1 VVSKKNWD
9 IFFWKEVESY
19 IDLLISNIL
28 KFVPVKESVL
38 EGVLTMEEVDNKP
51 VQKKILH
58 AGTKN
63 GELRQASAR
72 YFKEIS
78 SDCKIILFLL
88 N

>member
-1 VVSKKNWD
+1 MSIRRRKNLRWFPKKKKFER
-9 IFFWKEVESY
+9 FFFEKKVESY

-28 KFVPVKESVL
+28 KFVPVKKSVL

-63 GELRQASAR
+63 GEL
-72 YFKEIS
+72 
-78 SDCKIILFLL
+78 
-88 N
+88 

>member
-1 VVSKKNWD
+1 MVSKKKFER
-9 IFFWKEVESY
+9 FFFEKEVESY

-28 KFVPVKESVL
+28 KFVPVKKSVL

-63 GELRQASAR
+63 GELWQASAR
-72 YFKEIS
+72 YSKYHQTA
-78 SDCKIILFLL
+78 K
-88 N
+88 